1 VYKPFFKYSLVVL
14 LGILVLNCSNSNA
27 VSEEI
32 VAEVGQNKLYASDL
46 TDIIPAE
53 LNRIDSVVLADDY
66 INKWIKQ
73 ELLIQ
78 KANENLTPE
87 QKDVS
92 RELNEYRNSLI
103 IYKYKNELMKQR
115 MDTTVSKEQIE
126 AYYNANPGNLKLSR
140 NIVKAIFVKIPN
152 EFANPSLLKSMVA
165 DTSDEGLNE
174 LRDFCVQYAKGFDIF
189 IENWV
194 DFETVK
200 NNIPQEIENTA
211 YFLANNNQIESS
223 DSVYYYLVRIQ
234 NYKLQNDLAP
244 LSYVQGNIKN
254 LILNQRKIE
263 FLKEI
268 EENIYT
274 EGIRNNRFKV
284 VNNE

>member
-1 VYKPFFKYSLVVL
+1 L